1 MSNSSLE
8 GGIHLSTTV
17 ENEVTGKNRIAVTG
31 ATGFLGGHLSERF
44 IADGNQ
50 ISLFIRDPKKI
61 LTFEGRVEKIV
72 VGDIADQG
80 RLNELM
86 QGADVAVHLVSNFR
100 VASGPP
106 ESYRQINVEGT
117 KAALRAARVQG
128 VKRFVYCSTIG
139 VHGSVKDTPA
149 TEESPYHPGDLYQ
162 ETKTEAEQF
171 CLAESKKEGMEIVVV
186 RPTSLYGPGDMRM
199 LKMFKMLAK
208 KTFFTVGP
216 CNENFHAVY
225 IDDIVEGFVKVV
237 ETPGIS
243 GEVFF
248 IGGAEYL
255 PLKAY
260 IDTAAE
266 AVGAPPPFL
275 HFPYWFFYSAAVV
288 CESVCVPFGIEPP
301 LHRRRVRF
309 FKNNRAF
316 SIEKAKKVLDYKAKV
331 SLKEGMKRTVAWY
344 RENGFL

>member
-1 MSNSSLE
+1 MLD
-8 GGIHLSTTV
+8 TA
-17 ENEVTGKNRIAVTG
+17 ENKMTGNRRIAVTG
-31 ATGFLGGHLSERF
+31 ATGFLGSHLSERF

-50 ISLFIRDPKKI
+50 VSIFVRDLKKASA
-61 LTFEGRVEKIV
+61 FEGRVVKTV
-72 VGDIADQG
+72 VGDIADQS

-86 QGADVAVHLVSNFR
+86 RDIDVAVHLVSNFR
-100 VASGPP
+100 IASGPP
-106 ESYRQINVEGT
+106 ESYRKINVEGT
-117 KAALRAARVQG
+117 KAAVRAARAQG

-149 TEESPYHPGDLYQ
+149 TEKSPYNPGDLYQ
-162 ETKTEAEQF
+162 ETKTEAERF
-171 CLAESKKEGMEIVVV
+171 CLDEAKQEGMEIVVV

-225 IDDIVEGFVKVV
+225 IDDIVEGFIKVI
-237 ETPGIS
+237 ETPGIN

-260 IDTAAE
+260 INTAAE

-275 HFPYWFFYSAAVV
+275 HFPYWFFYSAAVL
-288 CESVCVPFGIEPP
+288 CESICVPFGIEPP

-316 SIEKAKKVLDYKAKV
+316 SIQKAQEVLGYKAKV
-331 SLKEGMKRTVAWY
+331 SLKDGMKRTVDWY
-344 RENGFL
+344 RQNGFL

>member
-1 MSNSSLE
+1 MPN
-8 GGIHLSTTV
+8 TV
-17 ENEVTGKNRIAVTG
+17 ENERIGKKRIAVTG
-31 ATGFLGGHLSERF
+31 ATGFLGSHLTERF
-44 IADGNQ
+44 ISDGNQ
-50 ISLFIRDPKKI
+50 VKIFVRDLKKADV
-61 LTFEGRVEKIV
+61 FEGRVEKIV
-72 VGDIADQG
+72 VGDIADQN

-86 QGADVAVHLVSNFR
+86 QGVDIAIHLVSNFR
-100 VASGPP
+100 VAAGPP
-106 ESYRQINVEGT
+106 ESYRKINVEGT

-128 VKRFVYCSTIG
+128 VRRFVYCSTIG

-149 TEESPYHPGDLYQ
+149 TEKSPYNPGDLYQ

-171 CLAESKKEGMEIVVV
+171 CLAASKEEGMEIVVV

-225 IDDIVEGFVKVV
+225 IDDIVEGFLKVI

-243 GEVFF
+243 GEVFL
-248 IGGAEYL
+248 IGGPEYL

-260 IDTAAE
+260 INTAAD
-266 AVGAPPPFL
+266 ALSAPPPFL

-288 CESVCVPFGIEPP
+288 CESICVPFGIEPP

-316 SIEKAKKVLDYKAKV
+316 SIKKAQDVLGYQAKV
-331 SLKEGMKRTVAWY
+331 SLKEGMKRTVDWY
-344 RENGFL
+344 RQKGFL